1 MAETVFDDRKP
12 VVFNLPD
19 GDVAKLITW
28 SFVEYK
34 LNEVLSSTLDQM
46 ESINSHLSRIND
58 RINEWL

>member
-28 SFVEYK
+28 SYVEYK
-34 LNEVLSSTLDQM
+34 LNEVLSGTLDQM